1 MQVKIASSYDC
12 SDYLEYENKLNKIL
26 KQTEKEG
33 IIEKI
38 SYVEARGTV
47 YAMIQYRPFH
57 KKSEK
62 EIQN

>member
-1 MQVKIASSYDC
+1 MQIKIASSYDC
-12 SDYLEYENKLNKIL
+12 SNCLEYENKINKIL
-26 KQTEKEG
+26 KQTEEEG

-47 YAMIQYRPFH
+47 YAMIQYKPFY
-57 KKSEK
+57 KKPEK